1 MTSTV
6 QVPPLFREQLEWIW
20 GRTVFYAVYQVEG
33 SRIDFGLESPYQ
45 WTWGAANAGT
55 LFNFRG
61 LHFRG
66 DGGDAMRQE
75 GGRSGRAGRNMPC
88 DGLQDGTTPNVPD
101 CRHRGWKAI
110 RGHISEGL
118 GCVCV
123 AGPHIQA
130 YQSLGYIR
138 GTLSER
144 HKEGHVSLLFII
156 SPFFHLCHSLC
167 CPLYASLL

>member
-118 GCVCV
+118 GVRGRGDIKSCVTDPLSGPCVCV

-144 HKEGHVSLLFII
+144 HL
-156 SPFFHLCHSLC
+156 
-167 CPLYASLL
+167 